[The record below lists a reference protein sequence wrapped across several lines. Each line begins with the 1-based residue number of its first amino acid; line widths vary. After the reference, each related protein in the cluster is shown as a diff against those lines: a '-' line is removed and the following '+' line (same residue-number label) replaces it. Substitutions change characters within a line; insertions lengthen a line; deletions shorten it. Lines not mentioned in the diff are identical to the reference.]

1 MKRIEEHL
9 YEHKHV
15 IKDGQVTTR
24 YYAKFTTWDRRPLT
38 VALGDDLNAARVK
51 LDRLH
56 KLNDAKVRVEL
67 DEEKELREALARQAV
82 EKAQERRGL
91 TFAEWGQKYFDD
103 IVYPKDK
110 ENPDCETAD
119 GIKSKSTIYG
129 QKSQFE
135 TLKDFFGNFALG
147 DIKLSHV
154 KEYRRMRS
162 SQGMSF
168 PTANR
173 ELSFLRFLLNQAAET
188 DHGDEPI
195 LEAVPR
201 IKLPSE
207 KGRARKQTISDE
219 EYGAIL
225 GEHGEIATARS
236 YLLV

>member
-119 GIKSKSTIYG
+119 GIKSKSTNLRTEVAIRDVEG
-129 QKSQFE
+129 
-135 TLKDFFGNFALG
+135 
-147 DIKLSHV
+147 
-154 KEYRRMRS
+154 
-162 SQGMSF
+162 
-168 PTANR
+168 
-173 ELSFLRFLLNQAAET
+173 FLRQLCPRRYQAQPCQGIPANE
-188 DHGDEPI
+188 
-195 LEAVPR
+195 V
-201 IKLPSE
+201 
-207 KGRARKQTISDE
+207 
-219 EYGAIL
+219 
-225 GEHGEIATARS
+225 
-236 YLLV
+236 